1 MTKYIIYQLSNYQ
14 NLKSFFI
21 YDENNDKHFRGSI
34 DEVINELEN
43 DKGYHI
49 LLRSN
54 EKCKF
59 YIDLDKTT
67 EPKFNEFCNILCSV
81 LSINR
86 CDISYT
92 FSTNEKGASYHLI
105 IPSIIT
111 TPYNIKCFFKY
122 YNITFLSFLEKGK
135 EQIDLSIYPKD
146 EDKIFTLRL
155 PNQTHETKLNK
166 HTINKGSMSDF
177 IIEYINNDN
186 NIELDDYIIKYEE
199 VEKFNN
205 MSNTKKLIKPTK
217 PTKPP
222 LKIPL
227 KESSILHVVESDEV
241 EDEDD
246 EDDIE
251 YNEEDNENEYNKI
264 LNDVHKCL
272 ECIPAGCCHDDWFK
286 TGTIIKNLLDD
297 FDVWDEWSQTDIEI
311 YKKNENGFMKTKWRS
326 FKDDR
331 LGLGHLKKLAKDYN
345 KKLYNTHFLV
355 VNVSNPNFIDDENEE
370 EQELNDTKFLNISKQ
385 FEKRHCKIINKS
397 IYIKQTKDDI
407 IFFNEKKLKESY
419 KHIICSDIV
428 NKKSGKK
435 QPFINN
441 WIEGNKKIRKYEDIN
456 IYPPPLQCPSNI
468 FNLWVPFECEK
479 YKNDY
484 IKNEKALQFML
495 NHIKILC
502 NHEDIIFDYFIKW
515 IGQMIQFPATKSG
528 IMPFFISKEG
538 CGKGSMMRLFE
549 AMIGIKKVIQTS
561 NPKRDITG
569 SFNNLLM
576 NAYLIY
582 FDEVKASDMEDGPI
596 KQLITEVR
604 QILSIKG
611 GNSSSINSYC
621 RAIGSSQYD
630 ITTTSDDRRKMIVR
644 CSDELIGN
652 KEYFIKFNEYLDDI
666 NVIRTVY
673 DYFKSI
679 PNLDKFHQLKL
690 PCTEYQNNLKEITI
704 NPVEQCIMNLVQD
717 NSIQNIN
724 NIITMSSDEL
734 FNYYNAFI
742 TSQKIEYN
750 LSNIKFT
757 IRLKNL
763 NINGI
768 DNIRTNKGRF
778 KNIDIIKVK
787 EYYKIDDTIDFV
799 DEENEGDN
807 EVIV

>member
-1 MTKYIIYQLSNYQ
+1 MNKYTIFQLSNYK
-14 NLKSFFI
+14 NEKSFFEI
-21 YDENNDKHFRGSI
+21 TQKNKKHFTGTI
-34 DEVINELEN
+34 DNIINELEN

-49 LLRSN
+49 LLKSN
-54 EKCKF
+54 QKCKF
-59 YIDLDKTT
+59 YIDLDHTS
-67 EPKFNEFCNILCSV
+67 EPRFNEFCST
-81 LSINR
+81 LSFLLQVDRSNF
-86 CDISYT
+86 SYT
-92 FSTNEKGASYHLI
+92 FSTNEKGASYHII

-122 YNITFLSFLEKGK
+122 HYLTFSTFRKKGC
-135 EQIDLSIYPKD
+135 EELDLSIYPKD

-155 PNQTHETKLNK
+155 PNQTHETKKNK
-166 HTINKGSMSDF
+166 HTIIKGSMSDF
-177 IIEYINNDN
+177 IIEYIEDDK
-186 NIELDDYIIKYEE
+186 NIELDDYISKYEGQE
-199 VEKFNN
+199 EF
-205 MSNTKKLIKPTK
+205 NTKNIIKPTK
-217 PTKPP
+217 PIKPP
-222 LKIPL
+222 LK
-227 KESSILHVVESDEV
+227 ESIVVESDNEN
-241 EDEDD
+241 DEDD
-246 EDDIE
+246 EDD
-251 YNEEDNENEYNKI
+251 EDNEDNENDEDNEYNKI
-264 LNDVHKCL
+264 VNNVYKCL

-297 FDVWDEWSQTDIEI
+297 FDVWDEWSKTDIEI

-331 LGLGHLKKLAKDYN
+331 LGLVHLKKLAKDYN
-345 KKLYNTHFLV
+345 KKLFFTHFPI
-355 VNVSNPNFIDDENEE
+355 VNNPNFIDGDENEE
-370 EQELNDTKFLNISKQ
+370 EQELNDTKFLNIAKQ

-419 KHIICSDIV
+419 KHIVCSDII
-428 NKKSGKK
+428 NKKTGKK
-435 QPFINN
+435 QPFITN
-441 WIEGNKKIRKYEDIN
+441 WIEGNKNIRKYEDIN
-456 IYPPPLQCPSNI
+456 IYPPPLPCPNNI

-484 IKNEKALQFML
+484 IKNEEGLKFML

-515 IGQMIQFPATKSG
+515 IGQMLQYPATKSG
-528 IMPFFISKEG
+528 IMPFFISQEG

-549 AMIGIKKVIQTS
+549 AMIGVKKVIQTS

-569 SFNNLLM
+569 SFCNLLM
-576 NAYLIY
+576 NAFLIY
-582 FDEVKASDMEDGPI
+582 FDEVKASDIEDGPI
-596 KQLITEVR
+596 KNLITEVR
-604 QILSIKG
+604 QVLSIKG
-611 GNSSSINSYC
+611 SNSSCIDCYC
-621 RAIGSSQYD
+621 RVIGSSQYD
-630 ITTTSDDRRKMIVR
+630 INTTKDDRRKFIVR

-652 KEYFIKFNEYLDDI
+652 KEYFIKFNELLADI

-690 PCTEYQNNLKEITI
+690 PCTEYQNNLKQITI

-717 NSIQNIN
+717 TTIQNIN

-750 LSNIKFT
+750 LSNVKFQV
-757 IRLKNL
+757 RLKNL

-778 KNIDIIKVK
+778 KTIDIIKVK
-787 EYYKIDDTIDFV
+787 EYYKIDDTIDFM
-799 DEENEGDN
+799 DEENEGDK
-807 EVIV
+807 EVII